1 MLALGDD
8 PEENI
13 ASEPLAPWKVLI
25 VDDEPEVHSV
35 TKLVLGGFAFEN
47 RPLLFLSAY
56 SGEQGQQALQDH
68 PDIALML
75 LDVVMETD
83 HAGLDLARWTRDELK
98 NHFIRIVLR
107 TGQPGHAP
115 EQRVTTEYDIND
127 YKEKTDLTTQ
137 KLTATVRVA
146 LRGYRDIMVI
156 ERARDGLERVIQ
168 ASACIFSRQQS
179 AEFASAV
186 LLQLG
191 SLVGLERGAFYVRVP
206 PPERPELRHFPDTV
220 RVSAATGEFERYLP
234 NETQHQALP
243 GELLH
248 TLHDAFDARTHVF
261 KRDHYV
267 LHFSDSQHGE
277 SLLYVG
283 DAWNMTQ
290 MDMRLVEL
298 FCTNVTIAYEN
309 LHLNQELFES
319 QLEMI
324 CLLAGAAETRS
335 KETANHVK
343 RVGMLAQVLG
353 ELRGLDPHTC
363 EALRFAAP
371 LHDIGKIGV
380 ADSVLNK
387 PGKHD
392 EAEMAAMRE
401 HSVMGARMLAESR
414 RPLIR
419 MAADIAAS
427 HHENWDGSGYP
438 KGLHGE
444 QIPLSARIV
453 ALADVFDALGSKRCY
468 KEPWSDEQIRAHIQ
482 EQSGLKFD
490 PGLVGLALANWERL
504 TEVRLQFPD

>member
-1 MLALGDD
+1 MLSDEPG
-8 PEENI
+8 ESI
-13 ASEPLAPWKVLI
+13 ASEALAPWKILI

-35 TKLVLGGFAFEN
+35 TKLVLGGFTFEN
-47 RPLLFLSAY
+47 RPLLFISAY
-56 SGEQGQQALQDH
+56 SGAEGQQMLQEHSDV
-68 PDIALML
+68 ALML

-83 HAGLDLARWTRDELK
+83 HAGLDLARWTRDNLE
-98 NHFIRIVLR
+98 NHFVRIVLR

-127 YKEKTDLTTQ
+127 YKEKTDLTTH

-146 LRGYRDIMVI
+146 LRGYRDIMMI

-168 ASACIFSRQQS
+168 ASTCIFSRQKS
-179 AEFASAV
+179 TEFASAV

-191 SLVGLERGAFYVRVP
+191 NLVGLERGAFYVRVP
-206 PPERPELRHFPDTV
+206 PPDRPDLRQFPDTV

-234 NETQHQALP
+234 DASKTDALP
-243 GELLH
+243 GELVAS
-248 TLHDAFDARTHVF
+248 LHDAFSARTHVF

-267 LHFSDSQHGE
+267 LHFSDTQHGE

-298 FCTNVTIAYEN
+298 FCTNVSIAYEN

-343 RVGMLAQVLG
+343 RVGLLAQALG
-353 ELRGLDPHTC
+353 DLVGLDEQHC

-392 EAEMAAMRE
+392 PSEIAAMRE
-401 HSVMGARMLAESR
+401 HSTLGSRMLAESR

-419 MAADIAAS
+419 LAADIAAC

-438 KGLHGE
+438 QGLQGE

-453 ALADVFDALGSKRCY
+453 ALADVFDALGSRRCY
-468 KEPWSDEQIRAHIQ
+468 KEPWPDQQIAEHIQ
-482 EQSGLKFD
+482 EQRGKKFD
-490 PGLVGLALANWERL
+490 PQLVDLAVQHWQRL
-504 TEVRLQFPD
+504 VDIRVQYPD